1 MLARKNK
8 WLAIF
13 FLVPIAC
20 PAGTIAQFGKP
31 SVAPI
36 LHAVTPGVVNI
47 SAKKVE
53 VVDSPVLRD
62 PVMRE
67 LFDVPE
73 RALRRETK
81 QPGPA
86 SSSMR
91 LAAMCSLMIMW

>member
-8 WLAIF
+8 WLAITLAF

-47 SAKKVE
+47 STKKVE

-73 RALRRETK
+73 RAL
-81 QPGPA
+81 PA
-86 SSSMR
+86 GNSSSRVRRHRRCDSR
-91 LAAMCSLMIMW
+91 LCAH